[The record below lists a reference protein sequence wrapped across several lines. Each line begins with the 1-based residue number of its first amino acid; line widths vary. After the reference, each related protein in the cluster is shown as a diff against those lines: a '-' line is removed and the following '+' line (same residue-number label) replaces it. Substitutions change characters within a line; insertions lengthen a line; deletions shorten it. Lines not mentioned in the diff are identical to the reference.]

1 MGSKLAYNMI
11 RTNSGNILAVAD
23 AELLNRRFTGQ
34 GGAVLDVNEEFFGD
48 KVGDEEDVVRFIEE
62 ADIIVLVGKRSVGL
76 GNRLGLVSPGSELVI
91 GGVPY
96 VQVFKSFMQA

>member
-1 MGSKLAYNMI
+1 MI

-23 AELLNRRFTGQ
+23 AELLN
-34 GGAVLDVNEEFFGD
+34 
-48 KVGDEEDVVRFIEE
+48 
-62 ADIIVLVGKRSVGL
+62 KRAVGL

-91 GGVPY
+91 GGIPY